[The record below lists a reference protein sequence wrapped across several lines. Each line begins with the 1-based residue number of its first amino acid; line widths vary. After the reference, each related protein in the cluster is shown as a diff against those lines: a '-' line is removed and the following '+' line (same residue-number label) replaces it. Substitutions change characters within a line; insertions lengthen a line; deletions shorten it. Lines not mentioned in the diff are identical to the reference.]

1 MKHGGA
7 WRGTARLGRSRQ
19 RKVFIAHLERGVA
32 GRGKA
37 WPDKTTQGTFQ
48 MTKRKKTSG
57 PSIRVT
63 FTIPESIHKE
73 MVKYLANA
81 NWSALVAER
90 FKELIAKAKATPT
103 G

>member
-1 MKHGGA
+1 
-7 WRGTARLGRSRQ
+7 
-19 RKVFIAHLERGVA
+19 
-32 GRGKA
+32 
-37 WPDKTTQGTFQ
+37 

-57 PSIRVT
+57 LSIRVT